1 MIRLTSRPATRP
13 ASFVAWRWSSL
24 KYAGTVMTAL
34 STVSPRYASAS
45 AFSFCRIIALI
56 SGGLYCLPPAST
68 RASPFGPLTTL
79 YGTIDPSSWTS
90 RSLRPMKRLIEKT
103 VFAGLVTAWRFA
115 TVPTRRSPPWVNA
128 TTDGVVRPP
137 SALSMTVG
145 APPSRTAMHEFVV
158 PRSMPMV
165 LAMCGGSPSS
175 ACSICA
181 KSQPRYSRSLRRGK
195 HLGAERTEPAGPVVG
210 QGVRAVERAGVDPDA
225 RALRERSLERVRQE
239 MAAEALALGGGEE
252 AEVREL
258 DRAVVGLVELVVAG
272 PFAVDRGDPRLDLLG
287 PLLPVRVGAAE
298 VVGPLVRRAD
308 VLVEPA
314 VRRAVGRVDAVD
326 AQLAVDARRRG
337 RADRGAVV
345 ELEVGADD
353 VGHGA
358 GHRCTRRARTA
369 ASRRGGSIAG
379 GEAPW

>member
-1 MIRLTSRPATRP
+1 M
-13 ASFVAWRWSSL
+13 
-24 KYAGTVMTAL
+24 
-34 STVSPRYASAS
+34 
-45 AFSFCRIIALI
+45 ALI

-79 YGTIDPSSWTS
+79 YGTMDSSSLTS

-103 VFAGLVTAWRFA
+103 VLAGLVTACRLA
-115 TVPTRRSPPWVNA
+115 TVPTRRSPPCVNA

-137 SALSMTVG
+137 SAFSMTVG
-145 APPSRTAMHEFVV
+145 SPPSRTAMHEFVV

-195 HLGAERTEPAGPVVG
+195 HLGAEGTQPARLVVR
-210 QGVRAVERAGVDPDA
+210 QGVRAVERARVDPDA
-225 RALRERSLERVRQE
+225 RALGERSLQGMREE
-239 MAAEALALGGGEE
+239 MAAEAFALGVRQQ
-252 AEVREL
+252 AEVGEL
-258 DRAVVGLVELVVAG
+258 DGAVVRLVELVVAG
-272 PFAVDRGDPRLDLLG
+272 SGAVDRGDPRLDLLG
-287 PLLPVRVGAAE
+287 PLLPVGVAAAE
-298 VVGPLVRRAD
+298 VVGPLVRGAD

-326 AQLAVDARRRG
+326 AQLSVDPGRG
-337 RADRGAVV
+337 GRPDRGGIG

-353 VGHGA
+353 GRG
-358 GHRCTRRARTA
+358 GHRRCTVARAGLEQLH
-369 ASRRGGSIAG
+369 RGGVG
-379 GEAPW
+379 RT